1 VHVSGALGNLWLMQS
16 TAAAIVGD
24 KGSEVW
30 FVLPDDTVYHALEVM
45 ADKNVGSMLVLDN
58 DTLVGIISERD
69 YARKVIL
76 DDKASKETLVAEI
89 MTTQLYTVEPA
100 TTVTDAMELMTEE
113 RVRHL
118 PVIDEDGDLAGV
130 ISIGD
135 VVKAV
140 IADQL
145 ALIDQ
150 LEHYI
155 TG

>member
-1 VHVSGALGNLWLMQS
+1 MQR

-24 KGSEVW
+24 KGAEVW
-30 FVLPDDTVYHALEVM
+30 FVLPSDTVYHALEVM
-45 ADKNVGSMLVLDN
+45 ADKNVGSMLVLEDGR
-58 DTLVGIISERD
+58 LVGILSERD

-76 DDKASKETLVAEI
+76 VDKASKETLVSEI
-89 MTTQLYTVEPA
+89 MSTNLITIEPSC
-100 TTVTDAMELMTEE
+100 TVTDAMSLMTEE

-118 PVIDEDGDLAGV
+118 PVLDDGELVGL

-140 IADQL
+140 MADQL
-145 ALIDQ
+145 AMIDQ
-150 LEHYI
+150 LEQYI

>member
-1 VHVSGALGNLWLMQS
+1 MQS

>member
-1 VHVSGALGNLWLMQS
+1 MQR

-24 KGSEVW
+24 KGADVW

-45 ADKNVGSMLVLDN
+45 AEKNVGSMLVLEDG
-58 DTLVGIISERD
+58 DLVGILSERD

-76 DDKASKETLVAEI
+76 VDKASKDTLVAEI
-89 MTTQLYTVEPA
+89 MTTTLITVEPSC
-100 TTVTDAMELMTEE
+100 TVTDAMELMTEK

-118 PVIDEDGDLAGV
+118 PVLDDGELVGL

-140 IADQL
+140 MADQL
-145 ALIDQ
+145 AMIDQ
-150 LEHYI
+150 LEQYI

>member
-1 VHVSGALGNLWLMQS
+1 MQR

-24 KGSEVW
+24 KGADVW

-45 ADKNVGSMLVLDN
+45 AEKNVGSMLVLEDGS
-58 DTLVGIISERD
+58 LVGIVSERD

-76 DDKASKETLVAEI
+76 VDKASKDTLVAEI
-89 MTTQLYTVEPA
+89 MTTTLITVEPSC
-100 TTVTDAMELMTEE
+100 TVTDAMELMTEK

-118 PVIDEDGDLAGV
+118 PVLDDGELVGL

-140 IADQL
+140 MADQL
-145 ALIDQ
+145 AMIDQ
-150 LEHYI
+150 LEQYI

>member
-1 VHVSGALGNLWLMQS
+1 MQR
-16 TAAAIVGD
+16 TAAAIVGV
-24 KGSEVW
+24 KGAEVW
-30 FVLPDDTVYHALEVM
+30 FVLPGDTVYHALEVM
-45 ADKNVGSMLVLDN
+45 ADKNVGSMLVLD
-58 DTLVGIISERD
+58 DGDLVGILSERD
-69 YARKVIL
+69 YARKVVL

-89 MTTQLYTVEPA
+89 MTTDLITVEPSC
-100 TTVTDAMELMTEE
+100 TVTDAMELMTEQ

-118 PVIDEDGDLAGV
+118 PVLEDGELVGL

-140 IADQL
+140 MADQL
-145 ALIDQ
+145 EMIDQ

>member
-1 VHVSGALGNLWLMQS
+1 MQR

-24 KGSEVW
+24 KGAEVW
-30 FVLPDDTVYHALEVM
+30 FVLPGDTVYHALEAM
-45 ADKNVGSMLVLDN
+45 ADKNVGSMLVLDDGN
-58 DTLVGIISERD
+58 LVGILSERD

-89 MTTQLYTVEPA
+89 MTTNLITVEPSC
-100 TTVTDAMELMTEE
+100 TVTDAMELMTEQ

-118 PVIDEDGDLAGV
+118 PVLEDGELVGL

-140 IADQL
+140 MADQL
-145 ALIDQ
+145 EMIDQ

>member
-1 VHVSGALGNLWLMQS
+1 MQR

-24 KGSEVW
+24 KGREVF
-30 FVLPDDTVYHALEVM
+30 FVVPDDTVYHALEEM
-45 ADKNVGSMLVLDN
+45 ADKNVGSMLVLD
-58 DTLVGIISERD
+58 DGRLVGIISERD

-76 DDKASKETLVAEI
+76 VDKRSKQTLVAEI
-89 MTTQLYTVEPA
+89 MTTTLITVEPSC
-100 TTVTDAMELMTEE
+100 TVTEAMSLMTNE

-118 PVIDEDGDLAGV
+118 PVLDEDGELVGV

-145 ALIDQ
+145 ELINQ
-150 LEHYI
+150 LEQYI

>member
-1 VHVSGALGNLWLMQS
+1 MQR

-24 KGSEVW
+24 KGADVW

-45 ADKNVGSMLVLDN
+45 AEKNVGSMLVLEDG
-58 DTLVGIISERD
+58 DLVGILSERD

-76 DDKASKETLVAEI
+76 VDKASKETLVAEI
-89 MTTQLYTVEPA
+89 MSTDLITVEPSC
-100 TTVTDAMELMTEE
+100 TVTDAMELMTEQ

-118 PVIDEDGDLAGV
+118 PVLEDGALVGL

-140 IADQL
+140 MADQL
-145 ALIDQ
+145 AMIDQ
-150 LEHYI
+150 LEQYI

>member
-1 VHVSGALGNLWLMQS
+1 MQR

-24 KGSEVW
+24 KGAEVW
-30 FVLPDDTVYHALEVM
+30 SVLPGDTVYHALEVM
-45 ADKNVGSMLVLDN
+45 ADKNVGSMLVLD
-58 DTLVGIISERD
+58 DGDLVGILSERD

-89 MTTQLYTVEPA
+89 MTTDLITVEPSC
-100 TTVTDAMELMTEE
+100 TVTDAMELMTEQ

-118 PVIDEDGDLAGV
+118 PVLEDGELVGL

-140 IADQL
+140 MADQL
-145 ALIDQ
+145 EMIDQ